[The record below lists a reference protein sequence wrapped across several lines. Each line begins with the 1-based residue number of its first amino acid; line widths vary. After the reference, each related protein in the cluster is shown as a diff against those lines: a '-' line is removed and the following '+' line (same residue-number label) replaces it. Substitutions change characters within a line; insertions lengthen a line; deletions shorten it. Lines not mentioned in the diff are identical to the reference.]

1 VGLNKH
7 APSCQRPWYVEGGG
21 VVQALGLYQT
31 EGLRPSFNSLMT
43 LEVLDRAAGNAT
55 CQILSVAGQGLV
67 GSAVVPLW
75 PAPYKLGAF
84 TLGALSILA
93 ANYLCPEMEVGG
105 QDPNLR
111 SGCQYTPNGGF
122 PKKYQP
128 SGEGGAGFSYCEWV
142 EITDIETRASSE
154 GPEFMEAKL
163 SALHVEGYIAKTSPE
178 WQLVEKGTTFGMS
191 PCNGDECGGDD
202 NGTPMPPAD
211 AFDPITYTDPE
222 TNCTYITKLLGFV
235 EPFEGGPTSPVFSI
249 SGGGDQLKADGGRI
263 GGCNFDPVIY
273 YPGPGGGGSG
283 GGGGGGGD
291 DPIVI
296 PWPGGGGG
304 GGGGEPG
311 GGGGG
316 DWIGPLLSALGGA
329 GGAII
334 GDLLMDLVQ
343 SQYPGLIYR
352 MVSVCEKDA
361 SGEPISEAVEVP
373 IPMLPAP
380 DAQLARLD
388 AIVELLQASKNF
400 KQPICGDETP
410 EPEGEFRTISFRSTE
425 VSPYGNSRLR
435 KRLRYRSV
443 TGLGLDALV
452 DHWKDF
458 QWEAGPIR
466 VRHIGSSWGAPEVWA
481 ASEDEGKRVLRH
493 AAGEAGINPDQ
504 VGRWT
509 TRRSNSSRRGVSG
522 TMNVDTTGGYYWI
535 TERDGSSNRPTVA
548 LTSD

>member
-1 VGLNKH
+1 
-7 APSCQRPWYVEGGG
+7 
-21 VVQALGLYQT
+21 
-31 EGLRPSFNSLMT
+31 MT

-55 CQILSVAGQGLV
+55 CQILSTAGQGLV

-75 PAPYKLGAF
+75 PAPYRLGALG
-84 TLGALSILA
+84 LGALSILA

-105 QDPNLR
+105 QDPNKR
-111 SGCQYTPNGGF
+111 TGCQYTPKGGAVWRYSEKGGTGPWGF
-122 PKKYQP
+122 P
-128 SGEGGAGFSYCEWV
+128 GEDWV
-142 EITDIETRASSE
+142 EITSIEFRESGQ
-154 GPEFMEAKL
+154 GPEFQDVRVQ
-163 SALHVEGYIAKTSPE
+163 ALNTNGAIQGTQFTWE
-178 WQLVEKGTTFGMS
+178 LVYKGDTFGMM
-191 PCNGDECGGDD
+191 PKDGDECGGDE
-202 NGTPMPPAD
+202 NGTPMPPVD
-211 AFDPITYTDPE
+211 AFDPINYTDPV
-222 TNCTYITKLLGFV
+222 TNCTYVTNLLGFV
-235 EPFEGGPTSPVFSI
+235 EPYQGGPTSPVFVI
-249 SGGGDQLKADGGRI
+249 RGADTQRADGGRI
-263 GGCNFDPVIY
+263 GGCNFQPVIY

-304 GGGGEPG
+304 DGGDGPG

-316 DWIGPLLSALGGA
+316 NWIGPLLGALGGA
-329 GGAII
+329 GGAIL

-343 SQYPGLIYR
+343 SQYPGLMYR

-373 IPMLPAP
+373 IPTLPAP

-410 EPEGEFRTISFRSTE
+410 EPEGEFRTVSFRSTE